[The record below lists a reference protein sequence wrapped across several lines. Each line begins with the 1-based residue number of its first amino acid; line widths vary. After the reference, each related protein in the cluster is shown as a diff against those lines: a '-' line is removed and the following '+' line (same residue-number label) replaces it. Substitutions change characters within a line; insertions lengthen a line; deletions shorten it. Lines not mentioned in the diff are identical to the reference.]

1 LLSVVVDPVV
11 WGLLI
16 TDPLMKPLPVVV
28 VVLVVFSM
36 WRLKL

>member
-1 LLSVVVDPVV
+1 LLSLVVGPVV

-16 TDPLMKPLPVVV
+16 TDPLMKLLPVVV
-28 VVLVVFSM
+28 VVLVGFGM